1 MRFFFPATL
10 VALATLVCLSTGFAQ
25 DGATTRPP
33 AGSIPKAAA
42 AGSVPN
48 GTNVAVIDIAYIFNN
63 HSRFKGQ
70 MKALE
75 TEALEVQGEM
85 QARQK
90 ALQALKEG
98 LKEFRP
104 GTPDFQKAEEKFA
117 NEMTEFQLQNSRKQ
131 QEVTQKEAV
140 IYYEAYNELEKTV
153 AYFAQKNRIGIVI
166 KFDREP
172 IKPDDGVSIRRG
184 LARSVIYQSGL
195 DISNFILTELNKGQP
210 VTPVG
215 PGPRTASPNGPT
227 GKKKG

>member
-10 VALATLVCLSTGFAQ
+10 VALTTLVCLNTGFGQ
-25 DGATTRPP
+25 ERP
-33 AGSIPKAAA
+33 A
-42 AGSVPN
+42 AGPAPRPAAPASAPN
-48 GTNVAVIDIAYIFNN
+48 GTNVAVIDIAFIFNN
-63 HSRFKGQ
+63 HYRFKGQ

-90 ALQALKEG
+90 QLQALKDG
-98 LKEFRP
+98 LKELRP

-195 DISNFILTELNKGQP
+195 DISNFILAELNKGQTAP
-210 VTPVG
+210 PASVG
-215 PGPRTASPNGPT
+215 PAGPAQRNATGPSL
-227 GKKKG
+227 KKKG